1 MDLKSRLSILW
12 IGILAACSA
21 NAGPNSWL
29 PNKPAVQLQNGT
41 LVGVHNPD
49 FNQDLFLGVPFA
61 QPPTE
66 NLRFS
71 KPAPPVAW
79 SGIKIVTAYGPACI
93 GNSLGLAGFSQNTTS
108 MMSEDCLHINI
119 VRPAGI
125 SRHSK
130 LPVLAW
136 IHGGAWMEGS
146 ANEPRYNG
154 SFLVQASVQ
163 MNSPIIFVSFNYRLG
178 VFGMLAGPVLE
189 QASLTNLLL
198 HDQRQALAW
207 VQDNIAQFGG
217 DPSHV
222 TLMGESAGAGSI
234 GFHLLAHGGRDD
246 GLFHAAIAESGGPF
260 SVYPFRNSSQRKT
273 DFDTVLDTTGCAK
286 AIDSLAC
293 LRKAP
298 EDLLRKASLQV
309 QPYFTVDGDL
319 IPDHNSRLLQ
329 SGQFLRVPLLI
340 EEVVSPSPAGL
351 GTVLS
356 NPGPE
361 YGPGYGRATLW
372 IGDFLLGAGRRY
384 ANQVWAKHHVPSYS
398 YFFDAAPASL
408 NATTIGVTH
417 AQELPFVFGNSNAT
431 GWDLDPFPKDADLRE
446 KYLDLV
452 EIMSRMWISFA
463 VNKTPNLHKVQGKTP
478 KWPVYS
484 LQHPKNL
491 AFSAV
496 HGVLIQ
502 PDTWRADS
510 IEFLSNTKLDL
521 GKRDVGI

>member
-1 MDLKSRLSILW
+1 MNLNSRLSILLS
-12 IGILAACSA
+12 GILVASSVNAA
-21 NAGPNSWL
+21 PNSWL
-29 PNKPAVQLQNGT
+29 PTNPTVQLQNGT
-41 LVGVHNPD
+41 VVGVHNPE
-49 FNQDLFLGVPFA
+49 FNQDFFLGIPFA
-61 QPPTE
+61 QPPIGD
-66 NLRFS
+66 LRFA

-79 SGIKIVTAYGPACI
+79 SGIKTATEYGPSCV

-108 MMSEDCLHINI
+108 VMSEDCLHINI

-130 LPVLAW
+130 LPVLVW
-136 IHGGAWMEGS
+136 IYGGAWMDGS

-154 SFLVQASVQ
+154 SFLVQSSVQ

-178 VFGMLAGPVLE
+178 IFGTLAGPVFE
-189 QASLTNLLL
+189 QAGLTNLLL

-234 GFHLLAHGGRDD
+234 GFQLLAHGGRDD

-260 SVYPFRNSSQRKT
+260 SVYAFRNSSQRQS
-273 DFDTVLDTTGCAK
+273 DFDKVLDITDCAN
-286 AIDSLAC
+286 ATDSLAC

-298 EDLLRKASLQV
+298 AESLKKASLQV

-329 SGQFLRVPLLI
+329 NGQFLRVPLLI
-340 EEVVSPSPAGL
+340 GINRNEGTSFLNTGLSGPFVTDEDFIKFVRGSIGDYEVPDSVMKLWLKEYQEEAESQSPAGL
-351 GTVLS
+351 GTVLAD
-356 NPGPE
+356 PGPE

-398 YFFDAAPASL
+398 YFFDVAPASL
-408 NATTIGVTH
+408 NATTIGATH

-431 GWDLDPFPKDADLRE
+431 GWDLDPFPKDVDLRE

-452 EIMSRMWISFA
+452 EVMSRMWISFA
-463 VNKTPNLHKVQGKTP
+463 VNKTPNLHKGQ
-478 KWPVYS
+478 
-484 LQHPKNL
+484 
-491 AFSAV
+491 
-496 HGVLIQ
+496 
-502 PDTWRADS
+502 
-510 IEFLSNTKLDL
+510 
-521 GKRDVGI
+521 

>member
-1 MDLKSRLSILW
+1 
-12 IGILAACSA
+12 
-21 NAGPNSWL
+21 
-29 PNKPAVQLQNGT
+29 
-41 LVGVHNPD
+41 
-49 FNQDLFLGVPFA
+49 
-61 QPPTE
+61 
-66 NLRFS
+66 
-71 KPAPPVAW
+71 
-79 SGIKIVTAYGPACI
+79 
-93 GNSLGLAGFSQNTTS
+93 
-108 MMSEDCLHINI
+108 
-119 VRPAGI
+119 
-125 SRHSK
+125 
-130 LPVLAW
+130 
-136 IHGGAWMEGS
+136 
-146 ANEPRYNG
+146 
-154 SFLVQASVQ
+154 

-189 QASLTNLLL
+189 QAGLTNLLL

-273 DFDTVLDTTGCAK
+273 DFDTVLDTAGCAE
-286 AIDSLAC
+286 AVDSLAC

-298 EDLLRKASLQV
+298 AELLRKVNLQV

-319 IPDHNSRLLQ
+319 IPDRNSRLLQ

-340 EEVVSPSPAGL
+340 GINRNEGTSFLSTALSGPFDTDEDFITFVKASIGDYEVPDHVLEIWLQEYQKEVVSPSPAGL
-351 GTVLS
+351 GTVLA

-361 YGPGYGRATLW
+361 YGSGYGRATLW

-431 GWDLDPFPKDADLRE
+431 GWDLDPFPKDVGLRE
-446 KYLDLV
+446 KYLELV

-463 VNKTPNLHKVQGKTP
+463 VNKTPNLHKAKGQTP
-478 KWPVYS
+478 RWPVYS

-496 HGVLIQ
+496 NGVSIQ

-510 IEFLSNTKLDL
+510 MEFLSNTKLDL
-521 GKRDVGI
+521 GKRNMGI